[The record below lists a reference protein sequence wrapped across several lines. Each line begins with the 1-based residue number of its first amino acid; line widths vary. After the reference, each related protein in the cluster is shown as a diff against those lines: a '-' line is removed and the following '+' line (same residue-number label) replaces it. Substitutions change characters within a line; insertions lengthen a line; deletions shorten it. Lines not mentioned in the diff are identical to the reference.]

1 MEIQSTNIKDT
12 FGIMSKK
19 YDITVFTAT
28 YNRAHTLPRLYDS
41 LVCQNLSPNYKFEWL
56 IIDDGSTDNTE
67 CLVKSWIEQSII
79 PILYIKTANGGK
91 PRAINKA
98 VNIAHSDYL
107 FIIDS
112 DDYVADE
119 STIEFLIEECK
130 KIETDCSFVGIGG
143 LQGINKYISRKK
155 TLFDKYIDATNLQR
169 VDYGLDVDCNEVYKI
184 EILKKYP
191 FNVWNGETF
200 VPEEVVLNELALDGY
215 KIRWFNRIIVISEY
229 LDGGLTKGAWQ
240 LIKKNPMGYAM
251 LYEHKLK
258 QDKGLRKKLYNTVQ
272 MIAQSILGH
281 NPTFPFR
288 GEHKI
293 FSILCYPLG
302 ALLAIRRIY
311 QFKRL

>member
-1 MEIQSTNIKDT
+1 
-12 FGIMSKK
+12 MSKK
-19 YDITVFTAT
+19 YDLTVFTAT

-56 IIDDGSTDNTE
+56 IIDDGSSDNTE
-67 CLVKSWIEQSII
+67 CLVKSWIEQSLI
-79 PILYIKTANGGK
+79 PIQYVKTENGGK
-91 PRAINKA
+91 PRAINNA
-98 VNIAHSDYL
+98 VNIALSDYL

-119 STIEFLIEECK
+119 GCIEFLIEECK
-130 KIETDCSFVGIGG
+130 KIETDNSIIGIGG
-143 LQGINKYISRKK
+143 LRGFSI
-155 TLFDKYIDATNLQR
+155 DKPFKCPFFNYQTDATNLQR
-169 VDYGLDVDCNEVYKI
+169 ADYGLDVDCNEVYKI

-191 FNVWNGETF
+191 FNVWKGENF
-200 VPEEVVLNELALDGY
+200 VPEEVVLNEIALDGY

-251 LYEHKLK
+251 LYKHKLK
-258 QDKGLRKKLYNTVQ
+258 HEKELKKQIYNTIQ
-272 MIAQSILGH
+272 MTAQSILGH

-293 FSILCYPLG
+293 ISILCYPLG